1 MSGGLAVIG
10 LNHKTAPVEVREKVT
25 FASNTGGGLTRS
37 ILALSG
43 VREAIILS
51 TCNRSE
57 VIAHCDPIEDAVEQI
72 LQAMAEINGV
82 EPQVLVRHVYTKVG
96 EEAVRHIFRV
106 AASLD
111 SMILGE
117 PQILGQVKESF
128 KRDSAADTIG
138 PTLSRLM
145 HRAFFTAKK
154 VRNETGIGLAAVSVA
169 YAAVELAKKILGDLT
184 DKAVLLIGAGEMA
197 ELTARHLMGQVRKP
211 ICVANRT
218 FENACRLADEFR
230 GEAMQVERLSEALAQ
245 ADIII
250 SSTGACE
257 PVIKSTDIKSVMK
270 PRKYR
275 PMFLIDIAVPR
286 DIEPS
291 VNDIDGVYLYN
302 IDDLQAVVSENLG
315 ERMNEALKAE
325 EIVNEE
331 VAKFMEWTKTLDL
344 SPTIV
349 ALRDKLEDIRSR
361 EISRMNG
368 KLSRLDEGQREVL
381 EIITKSII
389 NKIAHEPIS
398 FLKKT
403 KSTVRRDVNA
413 DIVQRVFNLHGFS
426 TPRDELEEDFEN
438 EADNRN

>member
-1 MSGGLAVIG
+1 MTSGLVVIG
-10 LNHKTAPVEVREKVT
+10 LNHKSAPVDVREKVT
-25 FASNTGGGLTRS
+25 FASNKEGVLTRS
-37 ILALSG
+37 FLALPG
-43 VREAIILS
+43 VREATILS

-57 VIAHCDPIEDAVEQI
+57 VIAQCDPFEDAVGHI
-72 LQAMAEINGV
+72 LKAVAEINDVDAEILRRHSYAKTG
-82 EPQVLVRHVYTKVG
+82 EDAVRHV
-96 EEAVRHIFRV
+96 FRV
-106 AASLD
+106 ASSLD

-117 PQILGQVKESF
+117 PQILGQVKDSF

-154 VRNETGIGLAAVSVA
+154 VRNETGIGQAAVSVA
-169 YAAVELAKKILGDLT
+169 YAAVELAKKILGDLN

-197 ELTARHLMGQVRKP
+197 ELTARHLMGQVMRP

-218 FENACRLADEFR
+218 FENACRLADDFG
-230 GEAMQVERLSEALAQ
+230 GEAMRVERLSEALAQ

-257 PVIKSTDIKSVMK
+257 PVIKTLDVKNVMK
-270 PRKYR
+270 TRKYR

-286 DIEPS
+286 DIEPT

-315 ERMNEALKAE
+315 ERMNEALKAG

-331 VAKFMEWTKTLDL
+331 VTKFMNWTKTLDL

-349 ALRDKLEDIRSR
+349 ALRDKLESIRYG
-361 EISRMNG
+361 EIAKMNG
-368 KLSRLDEGQREVL
+368 KLSKLQEGQREIL
-381 EIITKSII
+381 EMITKSII
-389 NKIAHEPIS
+389 NKIAHDPIS

-403 KSTVRRDVNA
+403 KSTIRRDVNA

-426 TPRDELEEDFEN
+426 NPRDELEVTSED
-438 EADNRN
+438 EAENRN